1 MKLRIIS
8 LCVAF
13 LGALAFSSCSKDTT
27 VEPTATSSWG
37 KLQEKVINTS
47 CVSCHKQGDQYA
59 VESGLVLTSD
69 VAYKSLVGV
78 LSHND
83 NAADEGLLRIKA
95 GDAENSFFFM
105 KLHDLPTGKDYGN
118 RMPLGNHMLSVGQI
132 EFIRQWINAGAP
144 KDGIVANDSLLDD
157 NTPSPEAEFVPLD
170 PPVAGEGFQLTTGI
184 FKVAPNFE
192 REIFIYKKL
201 PVLGDVFLSRM
212 HFRMRPMSHHLV
224 LAGFD
229 ETTTPDIMPKF
240 DVVRDLRSADG
251 TESFQ
256 IENQMLHHT
265 FIGGSMVQEGDFN
278 FPSGVGLRMKAG
290 SGIDFNTHYVN
301 YTQDTILGECYAN
314 LYTMKPSEVQHEAQS
329 LFLYNF
335 DLTLPPH
342 QQTVVH
348 HIFTN
353 DSTTAWNVFMLTS
366 HNHAMGTV
374 FQIKIVGGARNGEL
388 VYESHD
394 WDHPAIT
401 MYSTPI
407 VINPGEG
414 LESIVTYNNTTDEM
428 INFGLTSKDE
438 MDIIFGYY
446 Y

>member
-1 MKLRIIS
+1 MKLRIVS

-13 LGALAFSSCSKDTT
+13 LGAFAFSSCSKDTT
-27 VEPTATSSWG
+27 VEPTATSSWV

-59 VESGLVLTSD
+59 IESGLVLTSD

-118 RMPLGNHMLSVGQI
+118 RMPLGNHMLTVGQI
-132 EFIRQWINAGAP
+132 EFIRQWISAGAP

-157 NTPSPEAEFVPLD
+157 NTPSPEAEFVPLE
-170 PPVAGEGFQLTTGI
+170 PPAAGEGFQLATGT

-201 PVLGDVFLSRM
+201 PVPGDVFLSRM

-224 LAGFD
+224 LAGFQNG
-229 ETTTPDIMPKF
+229 TPLNLIPQF
-240 DVVRDLRSADG
+240 DKVRDLRNALGVED
-251 TESFQ
+251 Q
-256 IENQMLHHT
+256 NIEYQMLYHT

-278 FPSGVGLRMKAG
+278 FPPGVALRMKAG

-301 YTQDTILGECYAN
+301 YTQDTIIGECFAN
-314 LYTMKPSEVQHEAQS
+314 LYTMKAADVQHEAQS
-329 LFLYNF
+329 LFLYNN
-335 DLTLPPH
+335 DLMLPAH
-342 QQTVVH
+342 QETTVH
-348 HIFTN
+348 HQFIN
-353 DSTTAWNVFMLTS
+353 DSVTGWNVFMLTS
-366 HNHAMGTV
+366 HNHAMGTK
-374 FQIKIVGGARNGEL
+374 FQIKIVGGPRNGEII
-388 VYESHD
+388 YESTD
-394 WDHPAIT
+394 WDHPTIT

-407 VINPGEG
+407 VIEPGQG
-414 LESIVTYNNTTDEM
+414 LESIVTYNNTSDKAIE
-428 INFGLTSKDE
+428 FGLTSKDE